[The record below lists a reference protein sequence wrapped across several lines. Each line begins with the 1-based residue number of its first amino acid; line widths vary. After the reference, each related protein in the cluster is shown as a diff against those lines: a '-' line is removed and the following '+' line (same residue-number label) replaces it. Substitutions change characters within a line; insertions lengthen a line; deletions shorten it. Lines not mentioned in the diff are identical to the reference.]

1 MNIAPFI
8 PALSS
13 LAGRDVEPD
22 FQAFFRARAAVGAA
36 LNEDQRAFFMANW
49 RTAAEFMETDRGQQ
63 AIREFVSAWMKPDEV
78 AEEKP
83 SPKARQ
89 KQATIQPS

>member
-8 PALSS
+8 PALSTI
-13 LAGRDVEPD
+13 AGRDVEPD

-36 LNEDQRAFFMANW
+36 LNEEQRAFFMANW
-49 RTAAEFMETDRGQQ
+49 RTAAEFVETDSGQQ
-63 AIREFVSAWMKPDEV
+63 AIREFVAAWMKPEEV

-83 SPKARQ
+83 QPKTRGKASQ
-89 KQATIQPS
+89 

>member
-22 FQAFFRARAAVGAA
+22 FRAFFRSRAAVGAA
-36 LNEDQRAFFMANW
+36 LNEDQQAFLIANW
-49 RTAAEFMETDRGQQ
+49 RAAADFMETELGHQ
-63 AIREFVSAWMKPDEV
+63 AIREFVESWMKPEEV

-83 SPKARQ
+83 QPKTRGKASQ
-89 KQATIQPS
+89 